1 METIFGT
8 WKLILKKYL
17 NSYTLLA
24 KPLYLGKFKIKM
36 KKIFLPLYIVLF
48 TFSANAQ
55 NTLEAYKK
63 QYPDFNELVLN
74 DVQSYD
80 FSIENSKLKV
90 IQDNQYESII
100 LNENGIQG
108 NKESF
113 SYSELVKLLG
123 YEAYSV
129 VTVGG
134 KEKKIKVTQT
144 NEVQSNQSSVFYDDV
159 KERQL
164 IFPNLESG
172 AKKMY
177 NYQVEFIDPFL
188 LHKFIFGGGLPIKN
202 STLEIKT
209 DKNINIG
216 YKIFNDESNSIAFSK
231 TEKKGKWVYKWTYK
245 DVKPVKMEGNS
256 PGFLYIIPH
265 INVYIKDYVVNN
277 KKVDV
282 LGDIDK
288 LYAYYKGFTKNLNQT
303 EDPTLKAITLKITEN
318 LTTDEDK
325 VKSIFYWVKD
335 NIKYIAFENGY
346 EGFIPREASL
356 ICERK
361 FGDCKDMASIITAM
375 AKYAN
380 VKNVYIAWIGTRDIP
395 YSYNELATPAV
406 DNHMIAVYKKGTEY
420 IFLDATDKET
430 LYGIPTGF
438 IQGKEAMYDNGE
450 TYKIVTVP
458 VVPAEKNQVKEQVK
472 LKIEKEKLVGSGK
485 IEFSGYNRSRLL
497 SRIGDATNKT
507 RFEMIKSLVLKGNNK
522 FNLKDYNEENI
533 KDRDKPYQISYN
545 FDLGNYII
553 KVDKE
558 MYVNLFLDRPLE
570 KMIIEKDRSAKFE
583 FEHLNYI
590 NSQYE
595 LDIPENH
602 TVKYLPKNF
611 SLDNDF
617 IKADFVYEVKNNKI
631 LLNSQLK
638 QKKLVLDKADFELW
652 NKSIKDLKNNYTDT
666 LILLEK

>member
-1 METIFGT
+1 MNWLKLSNKHIGIFAFFG
-8 WKLILKKYL
+8 II
-17 NSYTLLA
+17 A
-24 KPLYLGKFKIKM
+24 
-36 KKIFLPLYIVLF
+36 
-48 TFSANAQ
+48 FSGNAQ
-55 NTLEAYKK
+55 NSLEQYKK
-63 QYPDFNELVLN
+63 QYPDFNELVIN

-80 FSIENSKLKV
+80 FFIENNKLKV
-90 IQDNQYESII
+90 IQDNQFESII
-100 LNENGIQG
+100 LTDNGIQG

-123 YEAYSV
+123 YDAYSV
-129 VTVGG
+129 VNVAG

-159 KERQL
+159 KIRQL
-164 IFPNLESG
+164 IFPNLEAG

-188 LHKFIFGGGLPIKN
+188 LHKFLFGGGLPVKN

-216 YKIFNDESNSIAFSK
+216 YKIFNDESNSVVFSK
-231 TEKKGKWVYKWTYK
+231 TEKKGKWVYKWTYN
-245 DVKPVKMEGNS
+245 DVKPVKMEANS
-256 PGFLYIIPH
+256 PGYLYVIPH
-265 INVYIKDYVVNN
+265 INVYIKDYTVNN

-288 LYAYYKGFTKNLNQT
+288 LFAYYKGFTKNLNQT
-303 EDPTLKAITLKITEN
+303 EDPTLKAITLKLTEN
-318 LTTDEDK
+318 LTNDEDK

-395 YSYNELATPAV
+395 YSYDELPTPAV

-430 LYGIPTGF
+430 LYGISTGF
-438 IQGKEAMYDNGE
+438 IQGKEAMIGDGE
-450 TYKIVTVP
+450 SYKIIPVP
-458 VVPAEKNQVKEQVK
+458 VVASEKNEVKENVQ
-472 LKIEKEKLVGSGK
+472 LKIEKDKLVGSGK

-522 FNLKDYNEENI
+522 FNLKDYKEENI
-533 KDRDKPYQISYN
+533 KDRDKSYQISYN
-545 FDLGNYII
+545 FDLGNYIVN
-553 KVDKE
+553 VDKE
-558 MYVNLFLDRPLE
+558 MYVNLFLDRPLD

-595 LDIPENH
+595 LEIPQNY
-602 TVKYLPKNF
+602 TVKYMPKNF
-611 SLDNDF
+611 SLDNDYL
-617 IKADFVYEVKNNKI
+617 KVDFVYEVKNNKI
-631 LLNSQLK
+631 LLHSQLK
-638 QKKLVLDKADFELW
+638 QKKLLLDKTDFELW

>member
-1 METIFGT
+1 MN
-8 WKLILKKYL
+8 WSKLSNKH
-17 NSYTLLA
+17 
-24 KPLYLGKFKIKM
+24 
-36 KKIFLPLYIVLF
+36 LYILAFYGIF
-48 TFSANAQ
+48 TFTGNAQ
-55 NTLEAYKK
+55 NTLEEYKK

-74 DVQSYD
+74 DSQSYD
-80 FSIENSKLKV
+80 FSIDDNKLKV
-90 IQDNQYESII
+90 IQDNQFESII
-100 LNENGIQG
+100 LNENGIVG

-113 SYSELVKLLG
+113 SYSELVKLLS

-129 VTVGG
+129 VSSNG

-144 NEVQSNQSSVFYDDV
+144 NEVQSGNNSVFYDDV

-164 IFPNLESG
+164 LFPNLEAG
-172 AKKMY
+172 AKKVY
-177 NYQVEFIDPFL
+177 NYQVDFLDPFL

-216 YKIFNDESNSIAFSK
+216 YKIFNDPTNAIEFSK
-231 TEKKGKWVYKWTYK
+231 TEKKGKWIYKWTLK
-245 DVKPVKMEGNS
+245 DAKPVKLESNS
-256 PGFLYIIPH
+256 PGYLHIIPH
-265 INVYIKDYVVNN
+265 INIYIKDYTINN

-288 LYAYYKGFTKNLNQT
+288 LYTYYKGFTKNLNQT

-318 LTTDEDK
+318 LTNDDDK

-380 VKNVYIAWIGTRDIP
+380 VKNVYICWIGTREIP
-395 YSYNELATPAV
+395 YSYEELPTPAV
-406 DNHMIAVYKKGTEY
+406 DNHMIAVYKKGEEY

-430 LYGIPTGF
+430 LYGIPTAF
-438 IQGKEAMYDNGE
+438 IQGKEAMYNDGE
-450 TYKIVTVP
+450 TYKIIPVP
-458 VVPAEKNQVKEQVK
+458 IVPAERNEIKEQVK
-472 LKIEKEKLVGSGK
+472 MKIDKDKLIGSGNV
-485 IEFSGYNRSRLL
+485 EYYGYNRSRLL

-522 FNLKDYNEENI
+522 FNLKDFTEENI

-545 FDLGNYII
+545 FDLGNYIV

-558 MYVNLFLDRPLE
+558 MYVNLFLDHPLE
-570 KMIIEKDRSAKFE
+570 KVIIEKDRSAKFE

-590 NSQYE
+590 NSLYE
-595 LDIPENH
+595 LDIPQNC

-611 SLDNDF
+611 SIDNDY

-631 LLNSQLK
+631 SLHSQLK
-638 QKKLVLDKADFELW
+638 QKKLLLDKPDFELW
-652 NKSIKDLKNNYTDT
+652 NKTIKELKNNYTDT